1 MTLFSAVI
9 PPDEVLDQVAAALG
23 TPEQDDFRWSP
34 REDWHITL
42 GFYGQD
48 DPAGRGDWLAGRL
61 DGAGPIDLRL
71 EKAATFPGVL
81 WLSVFGTGLHELAVK
96 AGAESEGRPYVAHL
110 TLARFPRDRPRAA
123 SAWEERLAGFTS
135 ETWTATEA
143 VLMGSDREQG
153 VSRYRVI
160 RSYALDHARA

>member
-1 MTLFSAVI
+1 MTLFSALI
-9 PPDEVLDQVAAALG
+9 PPDGVLDQVSAAVG
-23 TPEQDDFRWSP
+23 TPGGDGFRWSP

-42 GFYGQD
+42 GFYGAD
-48 DPAGRGDWLAGRL
+48 EPAERGDWLAGRL
-61 DGAGPIDLRL
+61 TGAGPLDLRL

-81 WLSVFGTGLHELAVK
+81 WLSVSGTGLHELAAK

-110 TLARFPRDRPRAA
+110 TLARFPRDRPDAA

-143 VLMGSDREQG
+143 VLMSSDREQG

-160 RSYALDHARA
+160 RSYALNHARD